1 LVMSLLLHKQNFNY
15 IFFFIKK
22 KKKKKKKP
30 SCPFGLYIV
39 AIILANIAIILAN
52 N

>member
-1 LVMSLLLHKQNFNY
+1 MLKKQNLIF
-15 IFFFIKK
+15 IFFLFKK